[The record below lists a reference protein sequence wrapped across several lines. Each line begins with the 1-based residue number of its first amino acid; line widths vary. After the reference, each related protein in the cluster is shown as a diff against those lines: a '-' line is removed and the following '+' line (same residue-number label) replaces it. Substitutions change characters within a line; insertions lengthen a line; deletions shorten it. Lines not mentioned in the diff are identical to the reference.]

1 MIVNNIFKKV
11 KKKQM
16 MKEYPYMNILL
27 KMMTHKFNLNLINK
41 MKIKIMKINKII
53 KPKELVFLVE

>member
-1 MIVNNIFKKV
+1 MIVNNILKKV
-11 KKKQM
+11 KRKQM